1 MFWYLFEKS
10 VILQGAITF
19 GFVGASLYLWMTAQ
33 PLPDALA
40 QGLWVVLGFW
50 FGTKTQN
57 VINANATKQ
66 GR

>member
-10 VILQGAITF
+10 VILQGIITV
-19 GFVGASLYLWMTAQ
+19 GFVGASLYLWLTGQ
-33 PLPDALA
+33 PIPDALS

-50 FGTKTQN
+50 FGTKTQS
-57 VINANATKQ
+57 VIEANARSQ